1 MNSKLLSIYLT
12 ILMSL
17 YSFVGFAQVDPP
29 ADDDPPAAPINSQL
43 IWLSIAGILFALY
56 AFNNKYQ
63 KIKK

>member
-1 MNSKLLSIYLT
+1 
-12 ILMSL
+12 MSL